1 MADQLSIN
9 AQAPRDVH
17 RRRRVPAVDLRVR
30 MFGYLLMASALM
42 SYVPDAEPGTALFA
56 AVLGVYSLYVVL
68 TARLTL
74 ADRRSKFGLAFVLF
88 ASASV
93 FTLVDNGYGLY
104 EWFRAIIPFLF
115 FLTLLYLPRLNADER
130 SWLARALFAASMIW
144 LGKIIVQ
151 TILLVF
157 EGSDVLSVRLTF
169 RVADSVLPF
178 PLVAIPYLLFVDK
191 SFSTAIRWALLMFIL
206 YMYVWIGYRAGL
218 ALVGLVFL
226 FYTFVNLKRFGII
239 QIGLLATMVAG
250 LISLGAFSSFSLLD
264 RFDALSQERDGSRE
278 LEWIYAID
286 QFKSSPIIGKGMG
299 WQVPADITFYGV
311 EDTEG
316 TQAASVGYVHSAIA
330 YFAMNLGLIGLLLYL
345 ATVMPNLAIWRG
357 DDLMMFSSVALGILL
372 LYGSTQASF
381 RLIQTVLMTVALIKI
396 NAMPI
401 QLRSSS
407 GMTRPSAKRGT

>member
-1 MADQLSIN
+1 
-9 AQAPRDVH
+9 
-17 RRRRVPAVDLRVR
+17 
-30 MFGYLLMASALM
+30 MASALM

-56 AVLGVYSLYVVL
+56 LVLGIYSLYVVL

-88 ASASV
+88 CGISL

-104 EWFRAIIPFLF
+104 EWFRAIIPFAF

-130 SWLARALFAASMIW
+130 RWLARTLFNACLIW

-169 RVADSVLPF
+169 RVIDSVLPF
-178 PLVAIPYLLFVDK
+178 PLVAVPYLLFVDR
-191 SFSTAIRWALLMFIL
+191 SFSNLVRWSLLMLIL

-218 ALVGLVFL
+218 VLIALVFL
-226 FYTFVNLKRFGII
+226 FYTFINLKRFGVI
-239 QIGLLATMVAG
+239 QIGLLSMMVAG
-250 LISLGAFSSFSLLD
+250 LISMGAFSSFSLLD
-264 RFDALSQERDGSRE
+264 RFDSLSQERDSSRE
-278 LEWIYAID
+278 LEWVYAIE
-286 QFKSSPIIGKGMG
+286 QFRSSPIIGKGLG

-345 ATVMPNLAIWRG
+345 GTVMPSLAIRRG
-357 DDLMMFSSVALGILL
+357 DDLMLFSSVALGLLL

-396 NAMPI
+396 NAMPT
-401 QLRSSS
+401 QLRPPPRA
-407 GMTRPSAKRGT
+407 TRPRLL